1 MFAWHIPLLGF
12 EVTFD
17 RPLYLLAFFLLPLLW
32 MASFRSLAGLGRVR
46 RLVALGLRTTVL
58 AIFVLA
64 LAEIQLR
71 WTSERLAVIYVLD
84 QSLSIPE
91 PQRRAMREYVSKEVR
106 THRKRE
112 HDDLAGVIVFGRDA
126 SIEVAPFDDDIQPAA
141 QFESLFQ
148 VPRDATNLAGALKLA
163 NASFPENV
171 ARRIVIV
178 TDGNENLGDA
188 RSVAKDLAEQHGVGI
203 DVVPV
208 ELVARAEVAVEKVT
222 LPPDI
227 RQSQPFEARVV
238 VNNFAE
244 AGGEAAPVRGRLQV
258 LRRSGRTE
266 EAVSEQPVELK
277 PGKNVYSFQQKLDDP
292 AVYTYRAVF
301 TPEDAAGDGLT
312 QNNEATAFTH
322 IRGKG
327 RVLLIEDA
335 DKPGQFEG
343 LVQRLRTMNL
353 EVDVQANNNL
363 FTNLAELQAYDTVVL
378 ANVPRVSG
386 ERGDEIFSF
395 SDEQIRM
402 LVRNTE
408 QLGCGLVMLGGE
420 NSFGVG
426 GWANTEV
433 EKALPVDCQIKNAKI
448 QAVGALVIIFHA
460 SELAD
465 GNGMQKLIA
474 RKSLEVLGPTD
485 YAGAVAFGNFNSGD
499 TWMWGAGQGG
509 LIRVGANKSRMLAA
523 IDRMVPGDMPDFD
536 PAMRLA
542 LSGFNRVKA
551 SAKHMIIISDG
562 DPAPPSGA
570 IKSAFRKAGVT
581 VSTVGVGT
589 HDAPNRRLLEAVA
602 NETGGKFYDVKDP
615 RALPAIFIREAR
627 KAARPLIKNLDGVP
641 PVVTYR
647 HEMLQGVDGPLPPIN
662 GFVMTT
668 VKDSPLVEVAI
679 RSPDPDDPE
688 NSTILASWT
697 YGLGRTVAFT
707 TDAGHKWAGAWESW
721 SHYDKLFSQMVRWS
735 MRPLGDTGKFTVATD
750 HRDGRVKV
758 TITALDNNDEFLNFL
773 SISGAALNPKLD
785 PIDIKIEQ
793 VGPGRYVTEFPATS
807 AGSYFVTLN
816 PGPGYAPLLAG
827 VNVPYSPEY
836 RDRESNEALID
847 SLVAL
852 KPKDGGE
859 GKLIEGA
866 LRPGGKFDDMLQ
878 VDTFR
883 HDLAKAVSSQNV
895 WPWVM
900 MIGML
905 LFFADV
911 FVRRVHVTF
920 EWLQPATAFIKKRLL
935 RRAEPEA
942 DDSRLERLR
951 SRKAAVTGQLD
962 ERRAAVRFEPETPTA
977 GASTAGAPPLV
988 DDVTAGAGGASPA
1001 APPPTSSG
1009 LTPTKE
1015 DAESYTSRLLKAKQ
1029 QARRDAPKSPDE
1041 LN

>member
-1 MFAWHIPLLGF
+1 MLGWQ
-12 EVTFD
+12 VTFD
-17 RPLYLLAFFLLPLLW
+17 KPWYLLALLLLPLLW
-32 MASFRSLAGLGRVR
+32 IFSFRSLAGLGRAR
-46 RLVALGLRTTVL
+46 RVVALSLRTAVL

-64 LAEIQLR
+64 LAEIQLL
-71 WTSERLAVIYVLD
+71 WTSERLAVVYVLD

-91 PQRRAMREYVSKEVR
+91 EQRRAMREYVSKEVR
-106 THRKRE
+106 QHRKRE

-126 SIEVAPFDDDIQPAA
+126 SIEVAPFDDDIHPAA

-148 VPRDATNLAGALKLA
+148 VPRDATNLAAALKLA
-163 NASFPENV
+163 NAAFPENV
-171 ARRIVIV
+171 AKRIVIV

-188 RSVAKDLAEQHGVGI
+188 RSEARQLTEKQGIGI

-208 ELVARAEVAVEKVT
+208 HLASRAEVAVEKVA

-238 VNNFAE
+238 VNNFAVS
-244 AGGEAAPVRGRLQV
+244 AGDDAQPVRGKLQV

-266 EAVSEQPVELK
+266 EPISEEGVQLK
-277 PGKNVYSFQQKLDDP
+277 PGKNVFSFQQKLDEP

-301 TPEDAAGDGLT
+301 TPADGADDGLT

-327 RVLLIEDA
+327 RVLLIEDWE
-335 DKPGQFEG
+335 KPGQFEV
-343 LVQRLRTMNL
+343 LIRRLRAMNL
-353 EVDVQANNNL
+353 EVEVQQNNDL

-386 ERGDEIFSF
+386 ERGDEIHSF

-420 NSFGVG
+420 SSFGVG
-426 GWANTEV
+426 GWANTDV

-448 QAVGALVIIFHA
+448 QAVGALVVIFHA

-474 RKSLEVLGPTD
+474 RKSLDVLGPTD

-509 LIRVGANKSRMLAA
+509 LIRVGPNKPRMLAA

-562 DPAPPSGA
+562 DPSPPSGS
-570 IKSAFRKAGVT
+570 IKTAFRKAGVT

-589 HDAPNRRLLEAVA
+589 HDAPNRRLLESVA
-602 NETGGKFYDVKDP
+602 METGGKFYDVKDP

-627 KAARPLIKNLDGVP
+627 KAARPLIKNLDNVP

-647 HEMLQGVDGPLPPIN
+647 HEMLQGVEGPLPPLK

-668 VKDSPLVEVAI
+668 VKESPLVEVAI

-688 NSTILASWT
+688 NSTVLASWT

-707 TDAGHKWAGAWESW
+707 TDTGHRWAGAWENW
-721 SHYDKLFSQMVRWS
+721 AHYDKLFSQMIRWS
-735 MRPLGDTGKFTVATD
+735 MRPLGDTGKFTVAVD
-750 HRDGRVKV
+750 HRDGRVKA

-773 SISGAALNPKLD
+773 NMSGAALSPKLE

-793 VGPGRYVTEFPATS
+793 VGPGRYVTEFPAS
-807 AGSYFVTLN
+807 AAGSYFVTLS

-836 RDRESNEALID
+836 RDRETNEALLT
-847 SLVAL
+847 SLVRL
-852 KPKDGGE
+852 RPKDGGA
-859 GKLIEGA
+859 GQLIDGQ
-866 LRPGGKFDDMLQ
+866 LRPGSKFDDMLKF
-878 VDTFR
+878 DTFR

-900 MIGML
+900 LVGAL

-911 FVRRVHVTF
+911 FVRRVQVTF
-920 EWLQPATAFIKKRLL
+920 EWLAPVANWVRARVL
-935 RRAEPEA
+935 RRAEPEPQ
-942 DDSRLERLR
+942 DTRLERLR
-951 SRKAAVTGQLD
+951 SRKAAVSEQLD
-962 ERRAAVRFEPETPTA
+962 ERRAAVRFEPQDEP
-977 GASTAGAPPLV
+977 
-988 DDVTAGAGGASPA
+988 AGGAGPPMDDVLRDVA
-1001 APPPTSSG
+1001 QLPPTAPPPATGLSPTS
-1009 LTPTKE
+1009 KE
-1015 DAESYTSRLLKAKQ
+1015 AESYTARLLKAKQ
-1029 QARRDAPKSPDE
+1029 QARRDAPQKPGDE
-1041 LN
+1041 GL